1 MNGAEEGALPGL
13 RKPTAE
19 KTFNSQKRQAA

>member
-13 RKPTAE
+13 RKPNAE